1 MTTRMVV
8 ALLAAL
14 AAGGCSGSD
23 DESPA
28 APSRSPAATPPD
40 RVALIREEH
49 LPNVELVTHEGRVVH
64 FYDDLVKGR
73 VVAINFMF
81 STCRNACPDATRH
94 LLAVQQALGDS
105 VGRDVSLLSISLDP
119 ERDTPEVLRGYV
131 EAHGIGPGWTFLTGR
146 LADIELL
153 RRSLGA
159 YELDPVLDADRT
171 QHAGVVILGNEP
183 RGRWR
188 AVAALSNPVRIRQ
201 AIERVL
207 LPPSQWPTGAKVVN
221 EVPFEESAASRAR
234 VEPPDLASLPVL
246 E

>member
-1 MTTRMVV
+1 MDLRGRGRMGPPGPRPPERLLRPVARRKGTPAARAGTQGHDSHRRRRRPGSQGPDHVPGVPRPLRLPLSHDRARGHADDGQFRNRAMTTRMVV

-81 STCRNACPDATRH
+81 STCRNACPEATRH

-105 VGRDVSLLSISLDP
+105 VGRDVSFLWISL
-119 ERDTPEVLRGYV
+119 
-131 EAHGIGPGWTFLTGR
+131 
-146 LADIELL
+146 
-153 RRSLGA
+153 
-159 YELDPVLDADRT
+159 
-171 QHAGVVILGNEP
+171 
-183 RGRWR
+183 
-188 AVAALSNPVRIRQ
+188 
-201 AIERVL
+201 ERV
-207 LPPSQWPTGAKVVN
+207 
-221 EVPFEESAASRAR
+221 R
-234 VEPPDLASLPVL
+234 D
-246 E
+246 

>member
-1 MTTRMVV
+1 MRTLALVLV
-8 ALLAAL
+8 AVLAVS
-14 AAGGCSGSD
+14 GCSG
-23 DESPA
+23 PA
-28 APSRSPAATPPD
+28 DGPRAAASRPPVAPPD
-40 RVALIREEH
+40 PVALIREKH

-64 FYDDLVKGR
+64 FYDDLVKGHA
-73 VVAINFMF
+73 VAINFMF

-105 VGRDVSLLSISLDP
+105 VGREVSLLSISLDP

-146 LADIELL
+146 LQDIELL

-159 YELDPVLDADRT
+159 YELDPALDADRT
-171 QHAGVVILGNEP
+171 QHAGIVILGNEP

-188 AVAALSNPVRIRQ
+188 AIPALSNPVRIRQ

-207 LPPSQWPTGAKVVN
+207 LPPSQWPTGAKAID

-234 VEPPDLASLPVL
+234 VEPADLTAVSVSLD
-246 E
+246 

>member
-1 MTTRMVV
+1 
-8 ALLAAL
+8 
-14 AAGGCSGSD
+14 
-23 DESPA
+23 
-28 APSRSPAATPPD
+28 
-40 RVALIREEH
+40 
-49 LPNVELVTHEGRVVH
+49 
-64 FYDDLVKGR
+64 
-73 VVAINFMF
+73 
-81 STCRNACPDATRH
+81 
-94 LLAVQQALGDS
+94 
-105 VGRDVSLLSISLDP
+105 
-119 ERDTPEVLRGYV
+119 
-131 EAHGIGPGWTFLTGR
+131 

-188 AVAALSNPVRIRQ
+188 AIPALANPVRIRQ

-207 LPPSQWPTGAKVVN
+207 LPPSRWPTGAKAVD

-246 E
+246 EWRPPVASGADRPDLLGTLLSRRGPLPEPSAHQLRATACADERELTSDRSMMVNAAWSLSTHTPYMENSDLLG